1 MNQVIVNELQKQEQ
15 KYQKLHATLYAAL
28 MLLAETKYSTAAIDL
43 ASDVFESGLID
54 RIKFVAKHKEV
65 THVKS

>member
-54 RIKFVAKHKEV
+54 RIKFVAKHKEA